1 MVENVD
7 STGMNEDAAPMLAP
21 PIDLTQF
28 REITGGSAEL
38 EHAILVDFRDSL
50 RPDEE
55 ALRTALA
62 NSDAAALAR
71 CAHRIKGAGRVI
83 AAQELVAACEA
94 IEAAA
99 KDPAQFAAGI
109 DLAPFDRAVA
119 GMRIWLTRR
128 LADTAPAT

>member
-1 MVENVD
+1 M
-7 STGMNEDAAPMLAP
+7 TAGAAPAMAL
-21 PIDLTQF
+21 PIDLAQF

-55 ALRTALA
+55 ELRAMLA
-62 NSDAAALAR
+62 RGDAAALAR

-99 KDPAQFAAGI
+99 KNAPQSIAAI
-109 DLAPFDRAVA
+109 DLAAFNRAVA
-119 GMRIWLTRR
+119 RMRIWLTQR
-128 LADTAPAT
+128 LEAAPPS